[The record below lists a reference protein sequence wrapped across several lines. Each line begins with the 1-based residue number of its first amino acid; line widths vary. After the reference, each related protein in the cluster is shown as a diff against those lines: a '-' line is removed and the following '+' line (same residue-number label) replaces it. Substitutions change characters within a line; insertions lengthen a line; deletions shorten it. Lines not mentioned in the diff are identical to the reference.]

1 MELIKE
7 QDNINREFSLAL
19 EKVGDGHF
27 IFGVENKYLDAL
39 LMVLKESIGDKY
51 DYISWWLF
59 EDSPDNIVTSAD
71 GLQEWVLDTPEKL
84 YDFIVKETD

>member
-1 MELIKE
+1 MISKETFTKAMELIKE

-39 LMVLKESIGDKY
+39 LMVLKESIGDK
-51 DYISWWLF
+51 
-59 EDSPDNIVTSAD
+59 
-71 GLQEWVLDTPEKL
+71 
-84 YDFIVKETD
+84 TD